1 MKLENNNF
9 TIYEV
14 EEIKKDFSKLLEE
27 DKVVLDLENITKVD
41 MSAMQLLIALKK
53 SCEESKK
60 EFEIKNLKQE
70 VLSSFEITGIAY
82 VLGV

>member
-1 MKLENNNF
+1 MKLKNNNF

-14 EEIKKDFSKLLEE
+14 EEIKKDFIQLLEK
-27 DKVVLDLENITKVD
+27 DKVIVDLENITKID
-41 MSAMQLLIALKK
+41 MSAMQLLLALKK
-53 SCEESKK
+53 SCDESKK
-60 EFEIKNLKQE
+60 EFEVKNLKEE